1 MARMLAIVMAVQA
14 GLPPLDFGHLKGRKK
29 QEYFRAVQAG
39 MNYDYGPMEE
49 ILTGVI
55 ERTLR
60 LCTQP

>member
-1 MARMLAIVMAVQA
+1 MLAIVMAVQA

-39 MNYDYGPMEE
+39 MNYDYGPMTE
-49 ILTGVI
+49 IFNCVI

-60 LCTQP
+60 LCPQP